1 MGRKE
6 FEVTDELKETVKKMS
21 AVGTR
26 QDDIATYLGISTPT
40 LRKHFELELKTAAI
54 KANVSVA
61 GKLYEQCMGGNTTAI
76 IFWLKTR
83 AKWRE
88 TDEDKDDKDPP
99 PLAINF
105 SVSPDI
111 GDTVITRGEKRDE

>member
-1 MGRKE
+1 MAIKITPESKDIVKKLAATGVRHEDIAKYMGMTRPTLYKYYR
-6 FEVTDELKETVKKMS
+6 DELDRS
-21 AVGTR
+21 A
-26 QDDIATYLGISTPT
+26 L
-40 LRKHFELELKTAAI
+40 TA
-54 KANVSVA
+54 NMVVA
-61 GKLYEQCMGGNTTAI
+61 GKLFEQCQEGNTTAI